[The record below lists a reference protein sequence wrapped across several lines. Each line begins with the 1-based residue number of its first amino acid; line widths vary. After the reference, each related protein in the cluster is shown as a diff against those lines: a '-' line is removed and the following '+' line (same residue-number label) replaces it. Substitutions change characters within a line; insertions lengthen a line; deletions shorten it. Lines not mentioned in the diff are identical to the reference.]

1 LKITNNKKSIKLND
15 FLKELSICCD
25 KTNSHLRRLLPPKSE
40 EKLYDAINYAIFSGG
55 KRFRAFLVIQAAK
68 LFEIPVVRA
77 LQAASAIEIIHT
89 YSLVHDDL
97 PSMDNDDLRR
107 GNPTCHKMFDE
118 ATAVLVG
125 DAFQTLAFQIL
136 ADEKTH
142 YDPNKRIMLI
152 NELAKSSGCEGM
164 VGGQMLDLEAEKK
177 KLNLKQIY
185 NLQRLKTG
193 ELFRFSCV
201 SPCILAGK
209 KVEIRLFEEFSSN
222 LGLAFQIKDDLLDVE
237 GNEKEIG
244 KKTQKD
250 SSLGKETLISL
261 LGKENAKKKSKELID
276 ESLKI
281 LKKFGKKA
289 ENLIILTEFI
299 ISRSK

>member
-1 LKITNNKKSIKLND
+1 MTDKDHTQHLLTFFSEKFDKQLVELIPSAYNTSKHLCNAMNYVIKV
-15 FLKELSICCD
+15 
-25 KTNSHLRRLLPPKSE
+25 
-40 EKLYDAINYAIFSGG
+40 GG
-55 KRFRAFLVIQAAK
+55 KRLRPIFLTEISKLLGVNSENALRA
-68 LFEIPVVRA
+68 
-77 LQAASAIEIIHT
+77 AASVEFIHC

-97 PSMDNDDLRR
+97 PAMDNDDLRR

-136 ADEKTH
+136 ADKKTH
-142 YDPNKRIMLI
+142 NDPNKRIMLI
-152 NELAKSSGCEGM
+152 NELARSSGCEGM

-177 KLNLKQIY
+177 KLNLEQIY

-193 ELFRFSCV
+193 ELFRFSCI
-201 SPCILAGK
+201 SPCILSGK
-209 KVEIRLFEEFSSN
+209 NEEIKIFEEFSSN

-237 GNEKEIG
+237 GDEKEIG

-261 LGKENAKKKSKELID
+261 LGKENAKQKSKELI
-276 ESLKI
+276 ENSLQI
-281 LKKFGKKA
+281 LRKFGKQA
-289 ENLIILTEFI
+289 ENLINLTEFI
-299 ISRSK
+299 ISRRK

>member
-1 LKITNNKKSIKLND
+1 MEDKDHTQKLLSSFSEKFDKGLIELIPSAKNTSKHLHKAMSYVIKV
-15 FLKELSICCD
+15 
-25 KTNSHLRRLLPPKSE
+25 
-40 EKLYDAINYAIFSGG
+40 GG
-55 KRFRAFLVIQAAK
+55 KRLRPIFLTEISKLLGVKSENAFRA
-68 LFEIPVVRA
+68 
-77 LQAASAIEIIHT
+77 AASVEFIHC

-97 PSMDNDDLRR
+97 PAMDNDDLRR

-201 SPCILAGK
+201 SPCILASK
-209 KVEIRLFEEFSSN
+209 KVEIGLFEEFSSN

-289 ENLIILTEFI
+289 ENLINLTQFI

>member
-1 LKITNNKKSIKLND
+1 
-15 FLKELSICCD
+15 
-25 KTNSHLRRLLPPKSE
+25 
-40 EKLYDAINYAIFSGG
+40 
-55 KRFRAFLVIQAAK
+55 
-68 LFEIPVVRA
+68 
-77 LQAASAIEIIHT
+77 
-89 YSLVHDDL
+89 
-97 PSMDNDDLRR
+97 
-107 GNPTCHKMFDE
+107 
-118 ATAVLVG
+118 
-125 DAFQTLAFQIL
+125 
-136 ADEKTH
+136 
-142 YDPNKRIMLI
+142 MLI
-152 NELAKSSGCEGM
+152 NELAKSSGFEGM

-209 KVEIRLFEEFSSN
+209 KKEIKVFEEFSSN

-237 GNEKEIG
+237 GNEKELG

-261 LGKENAKKKSKELID
+261 LGKENAKKKCKELIKR
-276 ESLKI
+276 SLNI

-289 ENLIILTEFI
+289 ENLVDLTEFI